1 MFSNPK
7 YKASEIKACPID
19 TSANFGIFD
28 LKNFKLSKL
37 KSCPALISKPKSD
50 AKLAALI
57 YSEIDRNPYFKG
69 AANIEDRSNMNAVF
83 LLENEAHATIFDTL
97 WKEAGISG
105 LPGHRSVGGYRASM
119 YNALPIESV
128 QVLVDV
134 MQDFE
139 RKVTE
144 MNF

>member
-1 MFSNPK
+1 
-7 YKASEIKACPID
+7 
-19 TSANFGIFD
+19 
-28 LKNFKLSKL
+28 
-37 KSCPALISKPKSD
+37 
-50 AKLAALI
+50 
-57 YSEIDRNPYFKG
+57 
-69 AANIEDRSNMNAVF
+69 MNAVF
-83 LLENEAHATIFDTL
+83 LFENEAHAAIFDTL

-134 MQDFE
+134 MQNFE
-139 RKVTE
+139 SKVAE